1 MRVGH
6 LGLTDDEGRPRVMPV
21 TFVVAEGAA
30 WTAVD
35 HKPKRVPG
43 ERLARVRWLEQ
54 RPASS
59 LTVDRYDDD
68 WSRLAW
74 VQLLGRTEVLG
85 VTGHPAIVSALAA
98 RYPQYREHP
107 RPARCCGSRPK
118 GCCAGAR
125 TAYRHRETMAKVWVL
140 DTETKGTGAQM
151 VPLEK
156 VLRKPEPKPARP
168 PVPER
173 RPRPEPEPEPARAAE
188 VPGGGGPEPP
198 RPVGRCL
205 HAGHGRRARGRSQ
218 RGGREHLQVV
228 RGGGR
233 VAAPHPAREE
243 DPMGVPRAPAERLGF
258 RPVALDLSDPASINT
273 SSLGSGSSPEEE
285 RDEAFAV
292 LRREAPAMAMP
303 PLEPELAVIA
313 QENPTGYRA
322 IVRHADIKA
331 ISRDAKTYSSAAGVL
346 ADDAP
351 LEIRE
356 ATLSFISM
364 DAPRHTKLRGLVSSA
379 FTPRQIARIEEGIR
393 RHAKAIVA
401 EAAPTGGGD
410 FVKLIAK
417 RLPLQ
422 TISDMIGVPEAD
434 RERIVNAADAIVSV
448 GDESFTAGREPMQV
462 LGEAIWTLSQFA
474 TEMAEHREKNPGDD
488 LMTALV
494 QAEIDGDRLTHAEI
508 SAWFVLL
515 SVAGNDTTRHTTSHA
530 MRALTLH
537 PDQRALLTEDLDARL
552 PAAVEEFVRWATP
565 VLHFRRTTTRPVE
578 LHGEQLEEGE
588 KVVLFYLRAIAT
600 RRRSTTRSAST

>member
-1 MRVGH
+1 M
-6 LGLTDDEGRPRVMPV
+6 
-21 TFVVAEGAA
+21 
-30 WTAVD
+30 AV
-35 HKPKRVPG
+35 
-43 ERLARVRWLEQ
+43 
-54 RPASS
+54 
-59 LTVDRYDDD
+59 
-68 WSRLAW
+68 
-74 VQLLGRTEVLG
+74 
-85 VTGHPAIVSALAA
+85 
-98 RYPQYREHP
+98 
-107 RPARCCGSRPK
+107 
-118 GCCAGAR
+118 
-125 TAYRHRETMAKVWVL
+125 
-140 DTETKGTGAQM
+140 
-151 VPLEK
+151 
-156 VLRKPEPKPARP
+156 
-168 PVPER
+168 
-173 RPRPEPEPEPARAAE
+173 
-188 VPGGGGPEPP
+188 
-198 RPVGRCL
+198 
-205 HAGHGRRARGRSQ
+205 
-218 RGGREHLQVV
+218 
-228 RGGGR
+228 
-233 VAAPHPAREE
+233 
-243 DPMGVPRAPAERLGF
+243 
-258 RPVALDLSDPASINT
+258 DLSDPGSINT
-273 SSLGSGSSPEEE
+273 SSLRFWELPGGG
-285 RDEAFAV
+285 A
-292 LRREAPAMAMP
+292 RRGVRSAPPRGAGEGHAPARARARGDRP
-303 PLEPELAVIA
+303 GE
-313 QENPTGYRA
+313 PTGYRA
-322 IVRHADIKA
+322 IVRHADIKT

-448 GDESFTAGREPMQV
+448 GDEAFTAGRDPMQV

-474 TEMAEHREKNPGDD
+474 TEMAEHRTKNPGDD

-530 MRALTLH
+530 MHALTLH
-537 PDQRALLTEDLDARL
+537 PDQRAVLMEDLDARL
-552 PAAVEEFVRWATP
+552 PVAVEEFVRWATP

-578 LHGEQLEEGE
+578 LHGERLEEGE
-588 KVVLFYLRAIAT
+588 KVVLFYLSGNRDETAIDDPQRFDVT
-600 RRRSTTRSAST
+600 RDPNYHLGFGGGGPHYCLGASLARTQLRSIFGEMMRQIPDIEVGEPDPLAGSFIRGVKRMDCSWRPRH